1 MKKLLMIG
9 SILILGITAFAGVE
23 VELNKDTASGN
34 TYSGKGY
41 MNVGSTGYAVE
52 GANTGTLI
60 VTPTMSEGADGT
72 SLEFSF
78 GNLVKGATGVGNGR
92 FKAEIVKKD
101 GVALPLGE
109 NKVSAKLQTVTIGDT
124 GNIAITDKADKIEN
138 IALKGGNS
146 ETSFGTLSYELTNKR
161 VNNAGKTYEAEV
173 ITTVKIND
181 NAAYVGTFSDKSA
194 RVLIEV
200 KGWTDTT
207 LTPGA

>member
-9 SILILGITAFAGVE
+9 LILMLGITTFAGVE
-23 VELNKDTASGN
+23 VELNRDSTSGN

-52 GANTGTLI
+52 GAGTGTLV

-78 GNLVKGATGVGNGR
+78 GNLVKGATGTVNGR
-92 FKAEIVKKD
+92 FKAEIVMKE
-101 GVALPLGE
+101 GVALPLN

-138 IALKGGNS
+138 IALMGGN
-146 ETSFGTLSYELTNKR
+146 TPTQFGTLSYELTNKR
-161 VNNAGKTYEAEV
+161 ENNAGKTYEAEV
-173 ITTVKIND
+173 ITTVKIKD
-181 NAAYVGTFSDKSA
+181 DAAFVGTFSDKSA
-194 RVLIEV
+194 RVLVEV
-200 KGWTDTT
+200 TGWTAPKATIE
-207 LTPGA
+207 P